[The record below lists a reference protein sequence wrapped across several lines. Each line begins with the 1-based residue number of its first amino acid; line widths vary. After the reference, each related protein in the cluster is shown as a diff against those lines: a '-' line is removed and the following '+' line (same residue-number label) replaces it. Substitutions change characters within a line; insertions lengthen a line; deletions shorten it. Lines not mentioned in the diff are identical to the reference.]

1 MGVLH
6 SFSIK
11 NIFYDK
17 IDLRLFYFHVTNYDQ
32 YFTQIETN
40 QLICNINYIMGEK
53 MTTNGQRKLVW
64 NKSLFHFMSLVSF
77 YTLWKLNLWLS
88 DVFRRY
94 RKRPVAWNVLTICS
108 CYKTIT
114 VKKSK
119 SQSRKHPEF
128 LRFNLWT
135 KKQVGIRN
143 Q

>member
-6 SFSIK
+6 SFSIR

-32 YFTQIETN
+32 YFTQIETS

-64 NKSLFHFMSLVSF
+64 NKSLFHFMSLVPF
-77 YTLWKLNLWLS
+77 YTLWKLNLWFS
-88 DVFRRY
+88 DVFRGY

-108 CYKTIT
+108 CYKKIT